1 MTEAER
7 RYRKEKQKRIYINLT
22 VADYNRWSDYA
33 SLKLLPLATMI
44 RSAVE
49 SEITELEDSFDS
61 NVSDIYEYQNSLKK
75 VQVNEHE
82 QEAHQD
88 AKI

>member
-22 VADYNRWSDYA
+22 IADYNRWSAYA
-33 SLKLLPLATMI
+33 SLKQLPVSTMI

-49 SEITELEDSFDS
+49 SGIAEMEDSFD
-61 NVSDIYEYQNSLKK
+61 NPVTDIYEYQNSLKK
-75 VQVNEHE
+75 V
-82 QEAHQD
+82 
-88 AKI
+88 

>member
-22 VADYNRWSDYA
+22 IADYNRWSAYA
-33 SLKLLPLATMI
+33 SLKQLPVSTMI

-49 SEITELEDSFDS
+49 SEITELEDSYD
-61 NVSDIYEYQNSLKK
+61 NTVSDIYEYQNSLTK
-75 VQVNEHE
+75 E
-82 QEAHQD
+82 
-88 AKI
+88 